1 MKKILFSI
9 LIVVSVI
16 FFSSCGLKWQLY
28 GFNSSS
34 WEMIAY
40 EDDSLTV
47 SVYLTFFDEE
57 ARMKVTYDYG
67 VTQPSTEYSGGGSY
81 SVDGNQLTLNLRCVC
96 GSFDNVIEI
105 NGTYTAEI
113 KDDKLTIK
121 NDKESFT
128 LERRK

>member
-1 MKKILFSI
+1 MKKILFSV

-16 FFSSCGLKWQLY
+16 FFNSCGLKWQLN

-47 SVYLTFFDEE
+47 SVSLTFWDESVT
-57 ARMKVTYDYG
+57 MYVTYDYDYDVG
-67 VTQPSTEYSGGGSY
+67 KQYSGGGPY
-81 SVDGNQLTLNLRCVC
+81 SVDGDQLTLNLRCVC
-96 GSFDNVIEI
+96 GSYDNVIEI

>member
-47 SVYLTFFDEE
+47 SVYLTFWDEE
-57 ARMKVTYDYG
+57 ARMIVTYDYG
-67 VTQPSTEYSGGGSY
+67 GNSTEYSGGGSY
-81 SVDGNQLTLNLRCVC
+81 SVDGDQLTLNLRCVC